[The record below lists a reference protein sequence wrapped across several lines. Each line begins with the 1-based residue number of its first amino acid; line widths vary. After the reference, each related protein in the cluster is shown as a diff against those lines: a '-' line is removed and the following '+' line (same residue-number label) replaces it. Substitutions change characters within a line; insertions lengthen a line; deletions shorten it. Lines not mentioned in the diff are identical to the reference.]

1 MEWSRISPVRVSKLK
16 TRHEAN
22 LIRVPKVEAQSKS
35 SSSLVRS
42 PGAMHNKTDAQVA
55 YKVGFG
61 HYLYGLNHN
70 LASNGTDLMA
80 KCLLS
85 QRESSKQVDIKNL
98 PRCCVASLLGLRP
111 RLWAYHP
118 RSPPTLGRPSSY
130 TQYRHLRNLIFVLHL
145 ALATPDHAQIRVDL
159 CDSELHLRVKL
170 RLLAQILVCSSIANM
185 N

>member
-16 TRHEAN
+16 RRHEAN

-61 HYLYGLNHN
+61 HSLYGLNHN

-118 RSPPTLGRPSSY
+118 RSPQP
-130 TQYRHLRNLIFVLHL
+130 
-145 ALATPDHAQIRVDL
+145 
-159 CDSELHLRVKL
+159 
-170 RLLAQILVCSSIANM
+170 
-185 N
+185 